1 MYATFNAV
9 FLVIASGLVGLC
21 LGSFLNV
28 LIHRLPQMLL
38 ASAAPDNSEQDLGLC
53 WPASHCVHCLH
64 PLRWHENMPLIS
76 FIGLRGRCGHCA
88 QSISWRYPLV
98 ELLSAIWLMSCA
110 TKWGLSASTVLYAFA
125 GLCLIALVF
134 IDAAHM
140 LLPDALTQPLLW
152 GGLLSACSGWT
163 TTPAEEAILGA
174 TLGYALLA
182 VPAAIYRWRTGVN
195 GLGQG
200 DAKLLAAIGAWQGFM
215 APPTVL
221 MIAGLSSLL
230 WIVCWRRQ
238 FLMTQTPYPFG
249 PWLAVTSM
257 AGMLWAS

>member
-1 MYATFNAV
+1 MYFTLNAV

-21 LGSFLNV
+21 MGNFLNL
-28 LIHRLPQMLL
+28 LIHRLPQMML
-38 ASAAPDNSEQDLGLC
+38 ASADPDKSAQDFGMC
-53 WPASHCVHCLH
+53 WQASHCVHCLH
-64 PLRWHENMPLIS
+64 PLLWHENIPLIS

-110 TKWGLSASTVLYAFA
+110 TKWGLSATMVLYAFA

-134 IDAAHM
+134 IDAEHM

-163 TTPAEEAILGA
+163 ATPAEQAILGA

-182 VPAAIYRWRTGVN
+182 APAAIYRWRTGVI
-195 GLGQG
+195 GLGEG

-215 APPTVL
+215 APPAVL
-221 MIAGLSSLL
+221 MVAGLSSVL
-230 WIVCWRRQ
+230 WMVCWRPG
-238 FLMTQTPYPFG
+238 LMRQTPYPFG

-257 AGMLWAS
+257 AGMLWAA